1 MRISDWSSDVC
12 SSDLQHSDFLEAWF
26 CHTPG
31 IKVVMPSN
39 PVDGYG
45 LLRSAIEDPDPV
57 LFIEHLPSYWLPG
70 AAPERGSKVPIGKA
84 RIDREGR
91 DVPVIGST
99 HAIHHIAPVHAK
111 PPAESQPFEL
121 SDTHPGR
128 SHAQDPSQ

>member
-70 AAPERGSKVPIGKA
+70 AAPARGSKVPIGKA
-84 RIDREGR
+84 RIDCEGR
-91 DVPVIGST
+91 DVTVSGYSPVW
-99 HAIHHIAPVHAK
+99 HDIATGAGTQ
-111 PPAESQPFEL
+111 PAEG
-121 SDTHPGR
+121 T
-128 SHAQDPSQ
+128 